1 MRIIEFISSTDNQF
15 VCKAKHSG
23 FWLTAIKIYQNNI
36 SKGVIVFQVHS
47 LFTLSNNVL
56 CTREMLEH
64 VGHLI
69 TAQMSGV
76 DDDDACRPQYV
87 YTGKPH
93 GVKMQ
98 RHCAPLNY

>member
-1 MRIIEFISSTDNQF
+1 M
-15 VCKAKHSG
+15 
-23 FWLTAIKIYQNNI
+23 
-36 SKGVIVFQVHS
+36 FQVHS

-56 CTREMLEH
+56 STREMLEH
-64 VGHLI
+64 VGHL

-76 DDDDACRPQYV
+76 DDDDVYRPQYV

-98 RHCAPLNY
+98 RHSIIEYLKKKK